1 MLTQTM
7 PKKVDS
13 AEKSDSIVKKDEDET
28 PFIRQKRPNIFRFSS
43 DDEPVDQSTKNA
55 ASSNSFEYDQDN
67 FKASNQGLNVGLAAF
82 YSLPKL
88 GKDEA
93 EQIL

>member
-1 MLTQTM
+1 M
-7 PKKVDS
+7 KK
-13 AEKSDSIVKKDEDET
+13 EDET

-43 DDEPVDQSTKNA
+43 DDEGVDQSKKA
-55 ASSNSFEYDQDN
+55 ASSQTNSFEYDQDN

-88 GKDEA
+88 GKDEM